1 MSVQESEAGGGGLHE
16 MDREANMT
24 LKEEALGL
32 DHILEGDASYSVALI
47 VITSRK

>member
-1 MSVQESEAGGGGLHE
+1 